1 MIFSYSFMI
10 FLVLVIVKFK
20 ANKKTIHYNEFNV
33 LVTGTEH
40 SKSSYKQ

>member
-10 FLVLVIVKFK
+10 VLVIVKFK